1 MFCYCSLRHLHYADV
16 DSLRDDNEWNARR
29 GHKIW
34 SKKMR
39 KSGGMSLALSAVE
52 MVDRK
57 FPRHSLH
64 DAFITVSQF
73 RLQLLKFVME
83 FQR

>member
-1 MFCYCSLRHLHYADV
+1 
-16 DSLRDDNEWNARR
+16 
-29 GHKIW
+29 
-34 SKKMR
+34 MR